1 MDYIISPKR
10 LPRNL
15 GILGMSLPFILVI
28 GDRHL
33 APSISHY
40 YYTDMGVY
48 FTSVLFAF
56 GLFLFT
62 YEGYKKKKEHKYKG
76 TDNLVTNIAGFFA
89 ICTALIPTGFNDA
102 DLQLVFG
109 GPNAHRSE
117 IAGTIHLACAGSFL
131 IIMGYLSIFRFTL
144 SGKTKSIYYARRYKL
159 YQICGWMVWVCIAFL
174 GVEFLLHKSFT
185 PYDVFFGELIS
196 LIFFGF
202 AWLVKSQIKQLKYIG
217 LVSEEE
223 IIAYEKKCP
232 MCETEIGQI
241 RKELE

>member
-15 GILGMSLPFILVI
+15 GILGMTLPFILVI

-40 YYTDMGVY
+40 YYTNLGIY

-62 YEGYKKKKEHKYKG
+62 YEGYKKKGEQKV
-76 TDNLVTNIAGFFA
+76 TDNFITNIAGFFA
-89 ICTALIPTGFNDA
+89 ICTAFIPTAFNEL
-102 DLQLVFG
+102 DLKLVFG

-117 IAGTIHLACAGSFL
+117 IAGTIHLVCAGLFL

-144 SGKTKSIYYARRYKL
+144 SGKTKSKFYARRYKL
-159 YQICGWMVWVCIAFL
+159 YKICGWMVWICIAFL
-174 GVEFLLHKSFT
+174 GVEFVIHKSFT
-185 PYDVFFGELIS
+185 PYDVFFAELIS
-196 LIFFGF
+196 LLFFGF
-202 AWLVKSQIKQLKYIG
+202 AWLVKSQIKSLKYIG
-217 LVSEEE
+217 LVSEAELL
-223 IIAYEKKCP
+223 AYEQRCPVCENPTDQSKKA
-232 MCETEIGQI
+232 I
-241 RKELE
+241 